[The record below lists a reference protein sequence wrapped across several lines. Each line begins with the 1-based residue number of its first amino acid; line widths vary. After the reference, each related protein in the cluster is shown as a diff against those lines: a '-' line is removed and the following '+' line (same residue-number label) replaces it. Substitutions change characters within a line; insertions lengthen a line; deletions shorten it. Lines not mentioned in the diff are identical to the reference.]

1 MPDERRGS
9 DDPSWLNL
17 VHKSAGVDGV
27 EGLSDVVG
35 DGVGYGD
42 DVLAG
47 LDLNGAQ
54 RRRVRTNFLIDQ

>member
-1 MPDERRGS
+1 
-9 DDPSWLNL
+9 
-17 VHKSAGVDGV
+17 VHKSAGVDRV

-47 LDLNGAQ
+47 LDLNAAQ